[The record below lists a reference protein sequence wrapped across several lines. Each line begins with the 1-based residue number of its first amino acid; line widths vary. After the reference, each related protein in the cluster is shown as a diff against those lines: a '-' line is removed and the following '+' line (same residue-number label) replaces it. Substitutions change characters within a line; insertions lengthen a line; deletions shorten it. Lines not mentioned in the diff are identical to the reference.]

1 MYLILRDRRRTLG
14 HRVDW
19 GKELGAGG
27 RQVMDMAC
35 PLDFPFECFGNLA
48 DSDPPEEVLN
58 AMGEHYQEA
67 LGCCLKAHY

>member
-1 MYLILRDRRRTLG
+1 
-14 HRVDW
+14 
-19 GKELGAGG
+19 
-27 RQVMDMAC
+27 MDMAC
-35 PLDFPFECFGNLA
+35 PLDFPSECFGNLA